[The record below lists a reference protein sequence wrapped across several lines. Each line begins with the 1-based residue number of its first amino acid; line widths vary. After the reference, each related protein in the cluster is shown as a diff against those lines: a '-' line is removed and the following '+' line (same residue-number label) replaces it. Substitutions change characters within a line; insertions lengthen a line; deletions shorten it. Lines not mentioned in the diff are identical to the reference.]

1 MWHHGP
7 WNDCKRRNSK
17 SSYKW
22 EEISKTIK
30 RVDKPIRRRAGQ
42 QVCFM
47 ISATGWKNDITSI
60 WRNRF
65 QFWKIRWQELV
76 MQWNFYRKNCMF
88 FYFSWTKIT
97 SNVWTNQIV
106 WRHSQTWNVKIV
118 PKLFDKSFIAFEIWS
133 PHFENRSEVMPIYFF
148 QPVVLFIM
156 LTWYLTLYH

>member
-1 MWHHGP
+1 MGRNFKDYQKSGLAYQKTSRPTGLFH
-7 WNDCKRRNSK
+7 DQCYRLKKRHNLDL
-17 SSYKW
+17 
-22 EEISKTIK
+22 EEQISILK
-30 RVDKPIRRRAGQ
+30 DKVTRTR
-42 QVCFM
+42 
-47 ISATGWKNDITSI
+47 
-60 WRNRF
+60 
-65 QFWKIRWQELV
+65 
-76 MQWNFYRKNCMF
+76 MQWNFYRKNGMF